1 MYEQRLGA
9 GSQLRVGLVAFAFLA
24 PVFIGVAIGIGRLE
38 VIGFAFA
45 WSALLAL
52 AAAQSRRAVFKV
64 ELVGDQM
71 SIHTCWRTHAVRL
84 DDVRAIELHGS
95 RIDLVNGT
103 SFRVGYRS
111 SAWSCMLE
119 CIEELRPNIRIH
131 TPRRELWWMG
141 DTFEQIS

>member
-1 MYEQRLGA
+1 MHAVYEQRLGA

-64 ELVGDQM
+64 ELVGD
-71 SIHTCWRTHAVRL
+71 R
-84 DDVRAIELHGS
+84 DVDSHL
-95 RIDLVNGT
+95 
-103 SFRVGYRS
+103 
-111 SAWSCMLE
+111 LE
-119 CIEELRPNIRIH
+119 NARGP
-131 TPRRELWWMG
+131 PR
-141 DTFEQIS
+141 